1 MQNSLHSRSSS
12 RLPLVRTLSH
22 AGLCLLMVGGLNGCA
37 ALAVSLAGAGAGATL
52 SHNMSGTASRTFA
65 DTLEKVDSASRLAV
79 RKLQLEV
86 DRVASTEK
94 GQITHAKVSNLDVE
108 LELEQLSTTM
118 TRVTVVARKD
128 VFRVDAA
135 TAQEIMAQIDR
146 ALSGIQQAELAA
158 AEAERDRLEKA
169 KFFTQPPTV
178 QTPSGRKG
186 STRPAATTTPQ
197 ARKNAI

>member
-1 MQNSLHSRSSS
+1 MK
-12 RLPLVRTLSH
+12 TLYLDIFSGISGDMFIGALIDLGVSEH
-22 AGLCLLMVGGLNGCA
+22 QIKYKVAELGVDGYRINVMRKEKSGIAGVK
-37 ALAVSLAGAGAGATL
+37 
-52 SHNMSGTASRTFA
+52 F
-65 DTLEKVDSASRLAV
+65 
-79 RKLQLEV
+79 
-86 DRVASTEK
+86 
-94 GQITHAKVSNLDVE
+94 DVE

-146 ALSGIQQAELAA
+146 ALNGIQQAELAA

-186 STRPAATTTPQ
+186 STRPATTTTPPS
-197 ARKNAI
+197 RKNAI